1 MNPDLSK
8 ILIVSGLILISIG
21 IFAYFYQYLPWAGKL
36 PGDILIQ
43 REKFKIYIPITS
55 CILIS
60 IILTALFNLFRK

>member
-8 ILIVSGLILISIG
+8 ILIVSGLILILIG
-21 IFAYFYQYLPWAGKL
+21 IFAYFYQHFPWAGKL

-43 REKFKIYIPITS
+43 KDKFKIYIPITS